1 MSDQSDNK
9 NPLFVSLKE
18 KIFTCLPGFIQRFL
32 ILLLTGLKRIYVYL
46 GIKRLLSFF
55 KGKLRYWFFL
65 LPDEEKRIL
74 AICLN
79 ALNNFFTSFKKVIK
93 GIFTAIQEKIKQVF
107 NFLEDPPSLKNEELN
122 KVEQA
127 DLDYL
132 SNRNAAIMLRS
143 PRGGRIILWSIFVFV
158 GCGLLWANYTELD
171 EVTVGQGKVI
181 PSSHVQIVQ
190 NLEGGI
196 LKEIHIE
203 VGQTVEKNQLLMTIE
218 NTEALSSLRE
228 RQAEYVGL
236 LVRAAR
242 LSAEATGDTP
252 NFDEPTRQNYPDV
265 VRREMSLYENRKES
279 LRANQAVFEQQVLQ
293 KEQEVIELEAKLNN
307 LITSF
312 ELANEELRLT
322 RPAFNEGAVSRVE
335 LLQLER
341 QVNQMRGDMKATQ
354 LALPRAQSALVE
366 AKTKL
371 VESDAKYRA
380 EAQEDLTGVRSKLD
394 QIAEVNVSLED
405 KVQRTQVRSQVKGI
419 VKQLQIN
426 TVGGVIQPG
435 QSLMEIVPLEDS
447 LLIESKI
454 RPEDIGFIKPGLNAV
469 VKLSAYDFAI
479 YGGLQGEVENITAD
493 TILDEEGNSFYI
505 VRVRTDKNFLGSDAA
520 PLPIIPGMQ
529 ATVDVLTG
537 KKSLLDYLL
546 KPILKAQ
553 QNALRER

>member
-1 MSDQSDNK
+1 MSYQLDKNK
-9 NPLFVSLKE
+9 PLFVLLKE
-18 KIFTCLPGFIQRFL
+18 KMGHLFTFL
-32 ILLLTGLKRIYVYL
+32 SLYLKV
-46 GIKRLLSFF
+46 KRKNMRSFF
-55 KGKLRYWFFL
+55 KRKIQYWLFL
-65 LPDEEKRIL
+65 LPDDIQP
-74 AICLN
+74 
-79 ALNNFFTSFKKVIK
+79 FFTDFTKQKKCLYSSLEKTISRLISVVK
-93 GIFTAIQEKIKQVF
+93 GKVKQPFRV
-107 NFLEDPPSLKNEELN
+107 LEDPPSNKNEELN
-122 KVEQA
+122 KIEQV

-158 GCGLLWANYTELD
+158 FCGLLWAHYTELD

-181 PSSHVQIVQ
+181 PSSQVQIVQ

-242 LSAEATGDTP
+242 LSAEATGERP
-252 NFDEPTRQNYPDV
+252 NFDESTRLNYPNV
-265 VRREMSLYENRKES
+265 VMREMSLYENRRES
-279 LRANQAVFEQQVLQ
+279 LRANQTVFQQQVLQ

-322 RPAFNEGAVSRVE
+322 RPAFNEGAVSKVE

-354 LALPRAQSALVE
+354 LALPRAESALIE

-371 VESDAKYRA
+371 IESDAKYRA

-426 TVGGVIQPG
+426 TVGGVIKPG

-505 VRVRTDKNFLGSDAA
+505 VRIRTDKNFLGTDLV